1 MNIILD
7 EAKKIINFDIVSF
20 INNKGFESAIK
31 SRINSINEKK
41 GINGNQELLLDIFE
55 NEIIKILEKPNHTN
69 QETQILNWTKSV
81 YINNLSNYG
90 PIFIC
95 SRLLRKP
102 YYEKLFKE
110 NKTKVEEYQK
120 NNNKTA
126 GHLYQKFMTN
136 QKLSEHEEM
145 LLFRYLT
152 ANINDN
158 FDLFSNVFKN
168 TIKKILE
175 LNGNVSIYG
184 KEFLMK
190 FIGYEKC
197 QKLGLEMPP
206 MYITSIHIFDK
217 TKPDFNGL
225 HYANTV
231 SINYAL
237 LNQDGNQPYIEFGI
251 KNLTEWIHTITHELQ
266 HYKQNQDMEKGKFSL
281 SAWNYIKQRILRNYL
296 SKKDYNE
303 YMNNYKFLEVEREA
317 NILGW
322 QETASFLNT
331 YSPHFQNEI
340 KEASALSTQ
349 TLQTAKYGMKSTD
362 NNKQSLFG
370 IEKYNIEHLSKIIKE
385 NPQLLQQYKQ
395 LNLIFDK
402 NGVKDLSTLIKEY
415 TYILSNNKGKEKEV
429 NDFYNEVFSYYFI
442 RLDMSKINLNNL
454 STKEQFNMFGII
466 SDLYKRECESL
477 KNMMDVFKTPDKRK
491 NWFDTINRIKLF
503 ELVGLDRIRRIKKY
517 YSYLSKN
524 MEYIESIKEKTPD
537 GYKIYK
543 IDLNLKQ
550 LGTSLASFKDRVEIY
565 NPEFQD
571 SEFAQVLSELPLIMD
586 DKTFATVMMEKK
598 EQVYGK
604 RK

>member
-1 MNIILD
+1 
-7 EAKKIINFDIVSF
+7 
-20 INNKGFESAIK
+20 
-31 SRINSINEKK
+31 
-41 GINGNQELLLDIFE
+41 
-55 NEIIKILEKPNHTN
+55 
-69 QETQILNWTKSV
+69 
-81 YINNLSNYG
+81 
-90 PIFIC
+90 
-95 SRLLRKP
+95 
-102 YYEKLFKE
+102 
-110 NKTKVEEYQK
+110 
-120 NNNKTA
+120 
-126 GHLYQKFMTN
+126 
-136 QKLSEHEEM
+136 M

-197 QKLGLEMPP
+197 QKLGLEIPP

-225 HYANTV
+225 HYADTI
-231 SINYAL
+231 SINYEL
-237 LNQDGNQPYIEFGI
+237 LNHDGNKEYVEFGV
-251 KNLTEWIHTITHELQ
+251 KNLTKWIQTINHELQ
-266 HYKQNQDMEKGKFSL
+266 HYKQNVDMQKGKFSL
-281 SAWNYIKQRILRNYL
+281 SAWNYIKSSILRTYL
-296 SKKDYNE
+296 SKKDFNE
-303 YMNNYKFLEVEREA
+303 YMINYKFVETEREA

-340 KEASALSTQ
+340 KEATALSTQ
-349 TLQTAKYGMKSTD
+349 TLQTAKYGMKKND
-362 NNKQSLFG
+362 NNKQSIFG
-370 IEKYNIEHLSKIIKE
+370 IEKYNIEHISKIIKE
-385 NPQLLQQYKQ
+385 NPHLLQQYKQ
-395 LNLIFDK
+395 LNLIFNQ
-402 NGVKDLSTLIKEY
+402 NGVKDLNTLIKEY

-454 STKEQFNMFGII
+454 SNKEQFNMFGII

-477 KNMMDVFKTPDKRK
+477 KDMMDVFKTQDKRK

-524 MEYIESIKEKTPD
+524 IKYIESIKEKTPD

-550 LGTSLASFKDRVEIY
+550 LGSSLASFKDRIEIW
-565 NPEFQD
+565 NPEFQE
-571 SEFAQVLSELPLIMD
+571 SEFAKVLSELPLIMD
-586 DKTFATVMMEKK
+586 DKTFETVMMEKK